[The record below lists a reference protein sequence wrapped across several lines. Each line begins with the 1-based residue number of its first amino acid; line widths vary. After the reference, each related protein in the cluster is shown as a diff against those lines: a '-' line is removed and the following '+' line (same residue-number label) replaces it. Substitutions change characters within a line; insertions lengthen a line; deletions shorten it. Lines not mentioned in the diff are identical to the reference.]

1 MRPWTAHEELA
12 DGSVLIIQKIGRR
25 YNVTRITWGW
35 FDAPQTLAEDVKLD
49 EARRVFADELQHHL
63 TDSE

>member
-1 MRPWTAHEELA
+1 MKPWTAREELA
-12 DGSVLIIQKIGRR
+12 DGSILVIQEIGRR
-25 YNVTRITWGW
+25 YNVKHITWGW
-35 FDAPQTLAEDVKLD
+35 FDEPQTLAEGVRLD